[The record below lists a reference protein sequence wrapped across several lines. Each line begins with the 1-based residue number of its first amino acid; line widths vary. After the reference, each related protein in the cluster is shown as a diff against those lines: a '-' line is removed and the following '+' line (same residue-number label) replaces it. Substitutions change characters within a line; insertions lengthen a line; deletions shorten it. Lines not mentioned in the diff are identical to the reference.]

1 MTKIIAFAGR
11 KQSGKTSAAKLIIDS
26 FPHKQIKVYSFASP
40 LKQLCIDILGLDP
53 QQCYG
58 SDEQKNEEV
67 NCYWEG
73 KQLTAREVM
82 QIVGTEWFRTM
93 QHNVWADATI
103 RQIQKEASEIAI
115 IDDCRFPN
123 EVEAIQNVGGFV
135 MKLNRN
141 IHRSNHAS
149 EIALDRENYD
159 ELKFNGVVQ
168 NQHMD
173 IESKNET
180 IIRILT
186 QKEIL

>member
-11 KQSGKTSAAKLIIDS
+11 KQSGKTSSVKFLMDTYPNKDIVI
-26 FPHKQIKVYSFASP
+26 YSFATP
-40 LKQLCIDILGLDP
+40 LKQLCVDILGLDP
-53 QQCYG
+53 RQCYG
-58 SDEQKNEEV
+58 EDRYKNEEV

-103 RQIQKEASEIAI
+103 RKIQKEAPEIAV

-123 EVEAIQNVGGFV
+123 EVEAIQNAGGFV
-135 MKLNRN
+135 IKLNRN
-141 IHRSNHAS
+141 VYNSDHAS
-149 EIALDRENYD
+149 EVALDRENYD

-168 NQHMD
+168 NQYMD
-173 IESKNET
+173 IEAKNET